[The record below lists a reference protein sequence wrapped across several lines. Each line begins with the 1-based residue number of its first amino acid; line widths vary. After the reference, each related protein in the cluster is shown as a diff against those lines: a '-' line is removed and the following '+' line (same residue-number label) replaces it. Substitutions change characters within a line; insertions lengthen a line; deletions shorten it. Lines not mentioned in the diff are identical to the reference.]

1 MKQYLIGNLSIS
13 ANIVRLRKES
23 KMTQSYV
30 AIQLQTMGVNITR
43 SRLSMIEL
51 NRLNI
56 PIELLVALK
65 IIFKCDYKDFFCRLG
80 KTIIGR
86 IQHVKYLP
94 YRPFSLT
101 STVLLLKS
109 PFAASPASG

>member
-43 SRLSMIEL
+43 SRLSMI
-51 NRLNI
+51 
-56 PIELLVALK
+56 
-65 IIFKCDYKDFFCRLG
+65 
-80 KTIIGR
+80 
-86 IQHVKYLP
+86 
-94 YRPFSLT
+94 
-101 STVLLLKS
+101 
-109 PFAASPASG
+109 